1 MKKTVKN
8 ILNEK
13 LILLNIKNNEFY
25 KNILKGLTQNNN
37 IKVSIKIYAYYI
49 LYKKKKKNLF
59 SSKKHKICLYT
70 GRRAGLFKNF
80 SFSRIKLKDL
90 IKNNKY
96 PNIKKHNW

>member
-49 LYKKKKKNLF
+49 LYKKKKEKLF
-59 SSKKHKICLYT
+59 
-70 GRRAGLFKNF
+70 
-80 SFSRIKLKDL
+80 
-90 IKNNKY
+90 
-96 PNIKKHNW
+96 